1 MTIRVTRKQSL
12 TIGLAI
18 LGAFFVIST
27 LIIWSR
33 SRTRIPTS
41 STLLTVENIRGASTP
56 GPSSEGTPRP
66 DSPFVLNEFHRSL
79 VKDGKTE
86 WEVFGKKGDY
96 NPLTGR
102 ADVAEPRLIV
112 TRPNQ
117 ETITL
122 TSKVAQLT
130 INGTELASASL
141 TDDVIVVYKGETT
154 LTTQRA
160 TYDREK
166 HFVDVPTHV
175 EIDNPMMRVEGER
188 LTADLESQVMT
199 LSGGV
204 RSTIK
209 PKVKEPPSE

>member
-1 MTIRVTRKQSL
+1 VAIHVTRKQSL

-18 LGAFFVIST
+18 LGSFFLIST

-33 SRTRIPTS
+33 SRSRIPTS
-41 STLLTVENIRGASTP
+41 SNLLTMESIRGEPTRAP
-56 GPSSEGTPRP
+56 AGQDTPRA

-102 ADVAEPRLIV
+102 ADVVEPRLNV
-112 TRPNQ
+112 TRPNK

-122 TSKVAQLT
+122 TSKAAQLFIT
-130 INGTELASASL
+130 GTELTSATL
-141 TDDVIVVYKGETT
+141 TDDVTVTYKGETT
-154 LTTQRA
+154 LTTQNA

-166 HFVDVPTHV
+166 HFVEIPTHV
-175 EIDNPMMRVEGER
+175 EVDNPMMRVEGER
-188 LTADLESQVMT
+188 LTADLESQIII

-209 PKVKEPPSE
+209 PSVKKPASE